1 MQKLDKSQL
10 KRYWS
15 VNIWADDLNMIV
27 QEIQS
32 CCKSVKIVADDIQ
45 YDNIDEFVKE
55 HNGRRPKSV
64 EISGFNPYVS
74 VKFNKHEC

>member
-27 QEIQS
+27 HEIQS
-32 CCKSVKIVADDIQ
+32 CCKSVKIVAGDIQ
-45 YDNIDEFVKE
+45 YDNIDEFVK
-55 HNGRRPKSV
+55 
-64 EISGFNPYVS
+64 
-74 VKFNKHEC
+74 